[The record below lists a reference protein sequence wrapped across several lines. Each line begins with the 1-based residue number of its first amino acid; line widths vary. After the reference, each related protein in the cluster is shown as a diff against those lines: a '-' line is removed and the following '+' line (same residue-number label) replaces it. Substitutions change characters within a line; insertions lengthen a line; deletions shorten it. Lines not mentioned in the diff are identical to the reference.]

1 MKWVSRYT
9 SITVLS
15 PECCYEVLSLWSLVQ
30 RCLFSFLLENIIK
43 TSSCSFVSYFQK
55 LENLHLIMYGKEIS
69 RKERADIAFLLNIT
83 QEEHEEPKALRPIQL
98 KVFQLCFCVNTDNGN
113 KKTVKFGSKTNIKVV
128 LWRKKINL

>member
-1 MKWVSRYT
+1 
-9 SITVLS
+9 
-15 PECCYEVLSLWSLVQ
+15 
-30 RCLFSFLLENIIK
+30 
-43 TSSCSFVSYFQK
+43 
-55 LENLHLIMYGKEIS
+55 MYGKEIS

-83 QEEHEEPKALRPIQL
+83 QEEYEEPKALRPIQL